1 MDRLSVREE
10 ARIHRGVYIAT
21 LRAALAEW
29 EHHADLAAS
38 VGRSRVFLSYLLRD
52 DGMQTPSP
60 ETADRIVKALPLP
73 AEQRTDLFE
82 HMVLAAE
89 RRLRARRKARQL
101 VSEASLED
109 AVERMRDAHWAAM
122 YAVEAS
128 VALPQYQLLHD
139 LARDVLRS
147 TGLRQHP
154 LVFVETCLLLHD
166 TESVLDRPGDALFH
180 ARLAGAI
187 MRTLDPTDYQ
197 RGRERF
203 EHLRVNV
210 AYAEAVTLA
219 TLGLASLAERPLL
232 AALEASQRS
241 PTASTF
247 WLPHLYRHQLVT
259 VSGKPRF
266 SQYQV
271 RELAHLAKSACA
283 RRSDP
288 LDPQVDLLIDESLAS
303 AYLRFGSE
311 RSVRAAAR
319 LLQPAVESIER
330 VSYLGPLHRTI
341 LLKSYARACWAQHRT
356 DEWRHYVHLALTT
369 AIDAGL
375 QHQVRVIQRQY
386 DGAPG
391 IAPPVS

>member
-10 ARIHRGVYIAT
+10 ARIHRRVYIAT

-38 VGRSRVFLSYLLRD
+38 IGRSRVFLSYLLRE
-52 DGMQTPSP
+52 DGTQTPSP
-60 ETADRIVKALPLP
+60 ETAERIVKTLSLP

-89 RRLRARRKARQL
+89 RRLRARRTARQL
-101 VSEASLED
+101 VSEASLEET
-109 AVERMRDAHWAAM
+109 VERMRAAHWSAM

-139 LARDVLRS
+139 LARDALRF

-180 ARLAGAI
+180 ARLASAV
-187 MRTLDPTDYQ
+187 MQTLDPVDYR

-219 TLGLASLAERPLL
+219 TLGLSNQAERPLL
-232 AALEASQRS
+232 EALAASQESSAAR
-241 PTASTF
+241 TF
-247 WLPHLYRHQLVT
+247 WLPHLYRHQIVT
-259 VSGKPRF
+259 ESGKPRF

-311 RSVRAAAR
+311 KSIRAAAR
-319 LLQPAVESIER
+319 LLQPAIESIER

-341 LLKSYARACWAQHRT
+341 LFKSYARACWALRRS
-356 DEWRHYVHLALTT
+356 DEWRHYVHQAFTT

-375 QHQVRVIQRQY
+375 QHQVRVIRHQY
-386 DGAPG
+386 DGVPEASQPM
-391 IAPPVS
+391 A